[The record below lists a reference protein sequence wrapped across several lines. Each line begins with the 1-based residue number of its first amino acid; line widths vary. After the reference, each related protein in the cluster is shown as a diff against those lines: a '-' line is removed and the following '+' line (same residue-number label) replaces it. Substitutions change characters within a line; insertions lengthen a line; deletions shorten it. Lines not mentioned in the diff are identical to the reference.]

1 MKKLTFLILSLLLAS
16 ASYAKVVNSTQAG
29 EVAVRFASSRRAQVT
44 GVKQVSAMGRQG
56 TAYYVVN
63 LQPKGWCIVS
73 ADDVATP
80 ILGYSLSG
88 QLNVARIPDNMQG
101 ILDEYDSE
109 IHKLTAKVSTPH
121 RLWSDGFATTRAT
134 GNVVEPLIQVN
145 WNQSSPYNKYCPK
158 GEALVGCVAVSM
170 SQAMSVQRYPARPTG
185 KVSFA
190 CANYGGMSINFSEQM
205 AYNWEDILSGANNK
219 DEVARL
225 LYHAGMS
232 VKMDYGTDGSGIP
245 SNEVNRISEAL
256 KNNFSYP
263 SDVTYLW
270 RSQYDGDWDQLL
282 INELVAGRAI
292 VYNAIDTKNSA
303 GHSFNL
309 DGYDGSGHFHVNW
322 GWGGTGNGY
331 FNLDGLRDKAM
342 NMDYDSYHV
351 AVIGIGAPDQTFR
364 SIAVSHTQI
373 EEGLPAGSV
382 VGSISV
388 NGSTSLGA
396 YQLEV
401 HGTYDSKTDSY
412 KTVPFKVEN
421 GMLVTTEVLNAA
433 TSSWN
438 VELTVSDPETGESL
452 TQGFKVTVN
461 AWKSL
466 EQTTSLV
473 YDRATRTFSIS
484 TKHNVSYQ
492 ILDANGAVIR
502 QGTLNTLPE
511 LTLTPADYTSDVIAL
526 KMTCA
531 DESKTWYIK
540 TK

>member
-1 MKKLTFLILSLLLAS
+1 
-16 ASYAKVVNSTQAG
+16 
-29 EVAVRFASSRRAQVT
+29 
-44 GVKQVSAMGRQG
+44 
-56 TAYYVVN
+56 
-63 LQPKGWCIVS
+63 
-73 ADDVATP
+73 
-80 ILGYSLSG
+80 
-88 QLNVARIPDNMQG
+88 
-101 ILDEYDSE
+101 
-109 IHKLTAKVSTPH
+109 
-121 RLWSDGFATTRAT
+121 
-134 GNVVEPLIQVN
+134 
-145 WNQSSPYNKYCPK
+145 
-158 GEALVGCVAVSM
+158 
-170 SQAMSVQRYPARPTG
+170 
-185 KVSFA
+185 
-190 CANYGGMSINFSEQM
+190 
-205 AYNWEDILSGANNK
+205 
-219 DEVARL
+219 
-225 LYHAGMS
+225 
-232 VKMDYGTDGSGIP
+232 
-245 SNEVNRISEAL
+245 
-256 KNNFSYP
+256 
-263 SDVTYLW
+263 
-270 RSQYDGDWDQLL
+270 LL

-342 NMDYDSYHV
+342 NMDYDAYHV

-364 SIAVSHTQI
+364 SISLSHTQI